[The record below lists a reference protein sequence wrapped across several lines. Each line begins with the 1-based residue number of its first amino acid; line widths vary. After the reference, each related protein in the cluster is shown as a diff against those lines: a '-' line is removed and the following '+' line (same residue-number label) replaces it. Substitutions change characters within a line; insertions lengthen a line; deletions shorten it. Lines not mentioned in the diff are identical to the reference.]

1 MVATRT
7 LAAGSAVDPLAG
19 RKPGPLGPDQ
29 GPSFEHILRVRIH
42 STSFAEQLLPF
53 AGASCILKQGT
64 SPTGGPPGMACESS
78 RDAGR
83 KQEED
88 AREGRSSGP
97 SGPRVVTA
105 VCILHCPQ
113 GLRTTQLEGWG

>member
-1 MVATRT
+1 MVATKT
-7 LAAGSAVDPLAG
+7 FAAGSAVGPPAG

-29 GPSFEHILRVRIH
+29 GSFEHIFRVRIH
-42 STSFAEQLLPF
+42 STPSAEPLLPF

-78 RDAGR
+78 RDACR

-97 SGPRVVTA
+97 SGPRLATA
-105 VCILHCPQ
+105 VCI
-113 GLRTTQLEGWG
+113 